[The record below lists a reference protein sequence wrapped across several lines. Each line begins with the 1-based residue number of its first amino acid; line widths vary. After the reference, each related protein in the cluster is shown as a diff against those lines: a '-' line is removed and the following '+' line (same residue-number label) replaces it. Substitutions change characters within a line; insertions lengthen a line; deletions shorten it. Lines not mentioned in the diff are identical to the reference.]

1 MENKSDKSFARNG
14 DVYFLSISKILEWIQ
29 YPVATSVIAER
40 WLWDCDDSS
49 YDYDEECQ
57 TVLKLAEK
65 LEALEEAK
73 KKNKTMELDL
83 QAETLFR
90 NGVLTMVIVA
100 FCVLTIVTVC
110 YDKYG

>member
-1 MENKSDKSFARNG
+1 MVFSEKSFARNG
-14 DVYFLSISKILEWIQ
+14 DVYFLGISKIVEWIQ
-29 YPVATSVIAER
+29 YPVATTVIAKQ
-40 WLWDCDDSS
+40 WLWDCDDAS

-65 LEALEEAK
+65 LEALEEVK
-73 KKNKTMELDL
+73 KKNMTEALDL

-90 NGVLTMVIVA
+90 NGVLSVVVVA
-100 FCVLTIVTVC
+100 FFGLTFVTMC